1 MAGLTIGSYETT
13 RGHKVHEVNKKCKH
27 GKRISSPLQLL
38 TITFSLL
45 SNGLAFDEK
54 GANAHSDLPEIVHQ
68 AAREIFDIDE
78 LLRDWHPLEEKNSNG
93 LMSRGSFNN
102 NNNSN
107 SKIRSKSN
115 NNNNTSKEIAI
126 NSCGTFFPT

>member
-13 RGHKVHEVNKKCKH
+13 RGHEVNKKCKH

-54 GANAHSDLPEIVHQ
+54 GASSDLPEIVHQ
-68 AAREIFDIDE
+68 DAREIFDIDE

-102 NNNSN
+102 NNN
-107 SKIRSKSN
+107 KIRSKSN